1 MPPRSD
7 AAADAGHKACLLSCQ
22 GCTGLL
28 CLHRA
33 SGGLLEEAPTPRPE
47 LVGPGNQWRIVLFGP
62 ARLALPTGG
71 EPRFFEGSPAMLDRM
86 ARVCWKSGL
95 RQDGVDRCGAAGCGV
110 REGRGASEAA
120 VCASLQTWPGLLP
133 MFRRRFLGDPEA
145 VMRVLADPHTMVRA
159 QRGGASH
166 VPRRRWGEGK
176 PWPPLRGGRL
186 LGAPVRGPPPPWRR
200 AGGVGAAPP
209 GKRWAGFPSPGR
221 PGRLD
226 PSPCPLPSPASAG
239 SPPCDPLRPRRC
251 ALGYVAER

>member
-71 EPRFFEGSPAMLDRM
+71 EPRFFEGPPAMLDRM

-159 QRGGASH
+159 QWGGASH

-176 PWPPLRGGRL
+176 PWPPPL
-186 LGAPVRGPPPPWRR
+186 LGRGPLHAHGIQPALARRLAHGPQEEHRKEERHGPETDPAHDREVAGPPAH
-200 AGGVGAAPP
+200 AGAH
-209 GKRWAGFPSPGR
+209 
-221 PGRLD
+221 RL
-226 PSPCPLPSPASAG
+226 G
-239 SPPCDPLRPRRC
+239 
-251 ALGYVAER
+251 G